1 MKKCIYA
8 FVVLSIMFFTFTGCV
23 GSSREDEPLF
33 KALHDYEGG
42 EDAVKSKGNFTC
54 IRSDNEERRA
64 SDELCNRIVEIF
76 NGKTFQVGDVIN
88 LKSELGDL
96 FEESKISSVRRSL
109 KEIFKDNGKDKEI
122 INVNARVSLEVS
134 YTEDKIIFTVTEYY
148 NW

>member
-33 KALHDYEGG
+33 KALYDYEGG
-42 EDAVKSKGNFTC
+42 EDAVKSKGKTLT
-54 IRSDNEERRA
+54 IRAQDENRE
-64 SDELCNRIVEIF
+64 SDEFCDKIVEIF

-96 FEESKISSVRRSL
+96 FEESKVSRVRLSL
-109 KEIFKDNGKDKEI
+109 KSVFNDNGNDKEI

-134 YTEDKIIFTVTEYY
+134 YTEDKIIFNVTEYY